1 MRILVVE
8 DESSVASIITR
19 ALCENAYDVDL
30 AETGERAIEL
40 AKENSYD
47 CILLDVRLPGRDG
60 ITVCRELRGSRTDIP
75 ILMLTARTLVEH
87 RVEGLD
93 AGADDYLTK
102 PFAITELLAR
112 VRALLRRRIAGG
124 RMLRYADLE
133 LDRQRRRV
141 TRHGRVL
148 TLTAREFSLLDFLMS
163 RAPDAVSRSEIIEH
177 VWDMHF
183 DPQTNLVEVY
193 INRLRQKMSTA
204 AADPKIIQTVPG
216 TGYCLRLGE

>member
-124 RMLRYADLE
+124 RILRYADLE

-141 TRHGRVL
+141 TRHVRTQCELGDLYGCGRRAYRPPERGNEYDRSGWLDSESAGSGLDRDRFSDWQAPLLIMGGLYSVSATLWVL
-148 TLTAREFSLLDFLMS
+148 VDPRKRLYF
-163 RAPDAVSRSEIIEH
+163 AP
-177 VWDMHF
+177 
-183 DPQTNLVEVY
+183 
-193 INRLRQKMSTA
+193 
-204 AADPKIIQTVPG
+204 
-216 TGYCLRLGE
+216 

>member
-1 MRILVVE
+1 
-8 DESSVASIITR
+8 
-19 ALCENAYDVDL
+19 
-30 AETGERAIEL
+30 
-40 AKENSYD
+40 
-47 CILLDVRLPGRDG
+47 
-60 ITVCRELRGSRTDIP
+60 
-75 ILMLTARTLVEH
+75 
-87 RVEGLD
+87 
-93 AGADDYLTK
+93 
-102 PFAITELLAR
+102 
-112 VRALLRRRIAGG
+112 
-124 RMLRYADLE
+124 MLRYADLE

-216 TGYCLRLGE
+216 SGYCLRLGE